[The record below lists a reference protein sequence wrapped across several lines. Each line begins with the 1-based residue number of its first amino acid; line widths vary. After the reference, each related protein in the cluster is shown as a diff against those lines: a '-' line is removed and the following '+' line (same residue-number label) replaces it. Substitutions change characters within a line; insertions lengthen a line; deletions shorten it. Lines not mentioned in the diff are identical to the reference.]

1 MPLPVAGRWTAGG
14 VVPASLGV
22 STGPLGRWTLP
33 RAGVCQGDRSGTEAG
48 VLLFAGGDWAEDH
61 HDVEFQDEQGQVLGT
76 ARLPEG
82 VDGVARFHELA
93 ASFLPDD
100 GRPGQVMV
108 CIETDRGP
116 WVRALAVAGY
126 RVYAVNP
133 RQAARHRELLSLS
146 GAKSDQADAHTL
158 ADMVR
163 TRRHQLRQVAADRT
177 SRATTN
183 LCRSNTRLSS

>member
-1 MPLPVAGRWTAGG
+1 M
-14 VVPASLGV
+14 
-22 STGPLGRWTLP
+22 
-33 RAGVCQGDRSGTEAG
+33 
-48 VLLFAGGDWAEDH
+48 LLFAGGDWAEDH

-183 LCRSNTRLSS
+183 PPTGHPHRVDLRQPRDCWSITIRNNPDLGSMGRQQAHSGGFPQDGADAGQKGARLR